1 MQLVAPRRP
10 TKNATGCSAT
20 PNMKNAV
27 TVAVT
32 VQNVKSKLWSLLDGG
47 DFEDMVETNADDD
60 TASTQ
65 TVCNEGNDVATNGA
79 MTADRSLL
87 HLCIKSE
94 LQTGRSNLRSVPGV
108 ARSPSGTPL
117 RTATMALSD
126 PFENMREALARCV
139 TQVSSRFAF

>member
-1 MQLVAPRRP
+1 
-10 TKNATGCSAT
+10 
-20 PNMKNAV
+20 MKNAV

-47 DFEDMVETNADDD
+47 DFEDMVESNADDD

-108 ARSPSGTPL
+108 ARSPNGTPM
-117 RTATMALSD
+117 RAATMALSD

-139 TQVSSRFAF
+139 TQVSSRFALVLI